1 MGDVDRMF
9 DDPDSPIDALPSLL
23 QLSDSDSE
31 EIQAVGRA
39 TSLDV
44 TAKSAKSAK
53 EDPLHPVTCT
63 PVLSPVL
70 NIDHSNVPFQEPV
83 KISSL
88 VEVSRG
94 DNSAQTKTNNKGKM
108 LSPIVSDCEEKKDAA
123 TIKPATDNKSAQQ
136 EPSVTTAEKD
146 HESVPRNSSMK
157 TPIWAFLQKV
167 RDSNQSKTK
176 VKSVTTLKAPTHPPD
191 FEDDF
196 LIVDDNGPF
205 CFSIATKS
213 TNKQNKNKEST
224 SGNGREMD
232 VLSKKLLK
240 EQTALQKT
248 PKNMREKK
256 NEAKHCITPKKNNPQ
271 HPRNKADNQPK
282 SATGRQPDNQTVTP
296 SSESPN
302 EQLHPATRLPSAAL
316 NIDHSDV
323 PFQEPVKTSS
333 PLDESMGRNSA
344 QTKTNNKGKMLSPI
358 VSDCEEKK
366 DAATIKPATDKKT
379 LPPVKAPTPPPD
391 LEDDFLAVDDMS
403 FCVSIPTK
411 STSKQLKSKE
421 SGSDKGGL
429 TDSWQQNEPPN
440 KKLLKEQT
448 ARKKTPKNTRV
459 KTNEPKHRNI
469 PNKKNPQGP
478 RNKADNQTKVAAV
491 SLTDAQSVKPSSKVK
506 TSSKGDRE
514 NPKTNRPA
522 SSAKGMKTQ
531 HQECRNEECEDVDLA
546 SSSVFDLGQPDTAE
560 DSAARTFEQNHQST
574 PGRSPTEEFQMLG
587 KRKRNPPGEWW
598 LGCPQ
603 TEAQPEVRGEAHCVK
618 KYKANR
624 GEPVKEA
631 SALPAKPKRLLKST
645 IEKDAKKSKKV
656 RSKAKRALWKR
667 LPSEPN
673 GDGAEQTEDQEQ
685 QQFPD
690 RDSSPQLSSPQDFI
704 QQHRNHNS
712 EHRVF
717 RRMYQSTRKK
727 KVSSKP
733 IPPRTTGSLEQLPE
747 KRRSRLPGEW
757 WKVTATPENAE
768 AGLPSHKKS
777 KLGMKTKAKQSRPS
791 AKSPWQAVDLPPS
804 QTTRDEEQTE
814 RVNTPAKVFSTR
826 PLPNDEGA
834 AQSHEVVVR
843 VYTPDCATANSQ
855 GTFTVEGR
863 RDSLQ
868 DGSSPEGE
876 ILQSGPVS
884 MIELEP
890 HHDADLPSTR
900 RPPAELS
907 VCDMCAPPL
916 KPCTLRAGDR
926 NDLGEWLQL
935 LFPTTLTGEN
945 HKNSAVSP
953 DQFDWYFYKNGT
965 MGIVEDLHCWNFSH
979 GKMLLGSFMKKPLW
993 VDHSAT
999 MVFFLLTSSVRVNVD
1014 CVESCVHAGNSFMV
1028 PCGHAYSIQ
1037 NLAEQPAFLCF
1048 NRMLTESPD

>member
-1 MGDVDRMF
+1 MEESANRYKRRPKRKLCYKTTMQSALKDESRGTVSKGHVDRMF
-9 DDPDSPIDALPSLL
+9 DDLDSPFCVLPSLL

-39 TSLDV
+39 TPLDV
-44 TAKSAKSAK
+44 KATSAKSAK
-53 EDPLHPVTCT
+53 EDPLHPVRCT
-63 PVLSPVL
+63 PVLSPEL
-70 NIDHSNVPFQEPV
+70 NIDHSDVPFQEPV
-83 KISSL
+83 NTSSPL
-88 VEVSRG
+88 EVSRG
-94 DNSAQTKTNNKGKM
+94 GNLAQTKTNNNGKM

-136 EPSVTTAEKD
+136 ETSVTTAEKD
-146 HESVPRNSSMK
+146 HQSVPRNSSTK

-167 RDSNQSKTK
+167 QDSNQSKTI
-176 VKSVTTLKAPTHPPD
+176 VKSLTTVKAPTHPPD

-196 LIVDDNGPF
+196 LIVDDNVPF

-213 TNKQNKNKEST
+213 TNKQNKNKESI
-224 SGNGREMD
+224 SGGNGREMD
-232 VLSKKLLK
+232 VPSKKLLK
-240 EQTALQKT
+240 EQTTLQKT
-248 PKNMREKK
+248 PKNTKEKK
-256 NEAKHCITPKKNNPQ
+256 SEAKRRMTFNKNNPQ
-271 HPRNKADNQPK
+271 RSRNKADDQPK
-282 SATGRQPDNQTVTP
+282 AATGRQPDNQSVTP

-302 EQLHPATRLPSAAL
+302 EPLHPATRLPSAAL
-316 NIDHSDV
+316 DIDHLDV
-323 PFQEPVKTSS
+323 PFHEPVRTSS
-333 PLDESMGRNSA
+333 PLDESVSRNSA
-344 QTKTNNKGKMLSPI
+344 QTKTNNKDKMVSPI
-358 VSDCEEKK
+358 VSDCQE

-379 LPPVKAPTPPPD
+379 LPPAKAPTPPPD
-391 LEDDFLAVDDMS
+391 LGDDFLTVDDVS

-421 SGSDKGGL
+421 SSSDKGGL
-429 TDSWQQNEPPN
+429 TDSWQRNEPSK

-459 KTNEPKHRNI
+459 KKNQLKHRNT
-469 PNKKNPQGP
+469 PNKKNPQRP
-478 RNKADNQTKVAAV
+478 RNKADNQTKVAAG
-491 SLTDAQSVKPSSKVK
+491 SLTDAQSVKPS
-506 TSSKGDRE
+506 
-514 NPKTNRPA
+514 
-522 SSAKGMKTQ
+522 
-531 HQECRNEECEDVDLA
+531 VDLA
-546 SSSVFDLGQPDTAE
+546 SPFDFDLEQPDTAE
-560 DSAARTFEQNHQST
+560 DSAARTV
-574 PGRSPTEEFQMLG
+574 G

-603 TEAQPEVRGEAHCVK
+603 TEAQPEVRGEVHSVK
-618 KYKANR
+618 KSKANR
-624 GEPVKEA
+624 GEPVNEA

-645 IEKDAKKSKKV
+645 IKKVSKRSKKV
-656 RSKAKRALWKR
+656 QSKAKRALWKR
-667 LPSEPN
+667 SSEPS
-673 GDGAEQTEDQEQ
+673 GDGAEQTEAWQQ

-690 RDSSPQLSSPQDFI
+690 RDSSPQLTSPLDFI
-704 QQHRNHNS
+704 EQPQNHHS
-712 EHRVF
+712 EHQVF
-717 RRMYQSTRKK
+717 LRMYQK
-727 KVSSKP
+727 KVSGKP
-733 IPPRTTGSLEQLPE
+733 IPPSTTGSLEQLPE

-768 AGLPSHKKS
+768 AGLPSPKKS
-777 KLGMKTKAKQSRPS
+777 KLGVKAKAKQSRPS
-791 AKSPWQAVDLPPS
+791 AKSPRQAVVLPPS
-804 QTTRDEEQTE
+804 RTTRDEEQAE

-826 PLPNDEGA
+826 PLPNDGGA

-843 VYTPDCATANSQ
+843 VYTPDCATANRQ

-863 RDSLQ
+863 RDNLE
-868 DGSSPEGE
+868 DGSCPEQE

-884 MIELEP
+884 MIELEA

-900 RPPAELS
+900 RRLAELS

-916 KPCTLRAGDR
+916 KPCTLPARDR
-926 NDLGEWLQL
+926 NDLSEWLQL

-945 HKNSAVSP
+945 HKNAAVSP
-953 DQFDWYFYKNGT
+953 DQFDWYFHKNGT

-999 MVFFLLTSSVRVNVD
+999 VVFFLLTSSVRVNVD